1 MCSRGRYGNLCT
13 FADAD
18 APQPAGNAQALLPA
32 PLTSPYNTEKSLWAA
47 VLARPE
53 EYEADAPQGCAETG
67 HPLAFVVRGTA
78 VGERLKS
85 PTNVTLVLEP
95 FAAQPDLDFTPTES
109 VAQEAQV
116 WQAEL
121 ERTFGDDSR
130 AEAQLKKS
138 AIWKKD
144 SEREACAACKSAFTF
159 FNRRHHCRGC
169 GDLFC
174 KSCSGVSH

>member
-1 MCSRGRYGNLCT
+1 M
-13 FADAD
+13 
-18 APQPAGNAQALLPA
+18 
-32 PLTSPYNTEKSLWAA
+32 WAA